1 MLRLHDLWWLEG
13 GAAQVKGA
21 SAIAKNKS
29 EKPHKQEGCTNL
41 NWYSTPANSNF
52 HVYFDR
58 SFVTSVLFEAVHLKN
73 MYILTGTFYGVYSL
87 D

>member
-13 GAAQVKGA
+13 GAAQMKGA

-52 HVYFDR
+52 RVYFDR
-58 SFVTSVLFEAVHLKN
+58 
-73 MYILTGTFYGVYSL
+73 
-87 D
+87 